1 MTMSFTIAAI
11 YKFWATES
19 FWRNEVLLLS
29 FAIIVFLL
37 LVIMILVS
45 ITKSRRVNTLQ
56 RLNDMAEETNQLKNA
71 FIANM
76 THEIRTPLNAIVGFT
91 TMLAE
96 VDDLDKETRMTFLKE
111 INENK
116 DALLHLVNDLLDY
129 SKIEAHTLEYHD
141 EETDVNALMSEICV
155 TQNLQSHHPNGIQ
168 VEFVEKL
175 EQCRLVVDRS
185 RFTQVLNNLVRNAL
199 KFTEQG
205 SVKVGYRRLSNANFY
220 FYVADTGCGID
231 EEGRHAIFERFV
243 KMNYNIKGTGLGLSI
258 TKSIVE
264 HYGGGIGVESKK
276 GEGST
281 FYFTLPAGLEY
292 KEYGKF

>member
-1 MTMSFTIAAI
+1 MMMLIIAAV
-11 YKFWATES
+11 YDVWAND
-19 FWRNEVLLLS
+19 FFRHNEALVCS
-29 FAIIVFLL
+29 MGVIVILL
-37 LVIMILVS
+37 LVIMIIVS
-45 ITKSRRVNTLQ
+45 FNRGRRLKALQ
-56 RLNDMAEETNQLKNA
+56 RIHEVSEESKQLKNA

-96 VDDLDKETRMTFLKE
+96 MDNLDRETRMTFLKE
-111 INENK
+111 INSNK
-116 DALLHLVNDLLDY
+116 DSLLQLVNDLLDY
-129 SKIEAHTLEYHD
+129 SKIESNTLEYKD
-141 EETDVNALMSEICV
+141 GEVDINALIDEVC
-155 TQNLQSHHPNGIQ
+155 TTENSHPHPHGIR
-168 VEFVEKL
+168 VEFVERL
-175 EQCRLVVDRS
+175 PQCRLVVDRV
-185 RFTQVLNNLVRNAL
+185 RFAQVIGNLVRNAL
-199 KFTEQG
+199 KFTENG
-205 SVKVGYRRLSNANFY
+205 SVTVGCRRLSNRNFY

-264 HYGGGIGVESKK
+264 HYGGGIGVDSKK

>member
-1 MTMSFTIAAI
+1 MKLNLGIFSDWGITDFIQKNEIVLFSFGIIILLLLAI
-11 YKFWATES
+11 MVIVAISKSKRLKTLK
-19 FWRNEVLLLS
+19 RMNEVS
-29 FAIIVFLL
+29 
-37 LVIMILVS
+37 
-45 ITKSRRVNTLQ
+45 
-56 RLNDMAEETNQLKNA
+56 EEANQLKNA

-96 VDDLDKETRMTFLKE
+96 MDNLDRETRMTFLKE
-111 INENK
+111 INDNK
-116 DALLHLVNDLLDY
+116 DSLLQLVNDLLDY
-129 SKIEAHTLEYHD
+129 SKIEANTLEYN
-141 EETDVNALMSEICV
+141 DVEVDINALINELCV
-155 TQNLQSHHPNGIQ
+155 TQNLHTHPSGIQ
-168 VEFVEKL
+168 VEFVERL
-175 EQCRLVVDRS
+175 PQCRLVVDRI
-185 RFTQVLNNLVRNAL
+185 RFAQVVSNLVRNAL
-199 KFTEQG
+199 KFTESG
-205 SVKVGYRRLSNANFY
+205 SVKVGCRRLSNQNFY

-231 EEGRHAIFERFV
+231 EEGRRAVFERFV

-281 FYFTLPAGLEY
+281 FYFTLPAGIEY